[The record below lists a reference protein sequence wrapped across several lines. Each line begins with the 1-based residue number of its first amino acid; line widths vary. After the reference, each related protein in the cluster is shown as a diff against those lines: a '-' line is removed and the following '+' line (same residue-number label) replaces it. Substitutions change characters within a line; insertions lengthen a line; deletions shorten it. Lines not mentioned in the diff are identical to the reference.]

1 MAPGRCAAQTG
12 CVRKSLQLEQDPRFQ
27 RRSWYA
33 ERAGWAV
40 MALAVIGALAGLF
53 GSGPLSGARTAS
65 VRGELAVEYQR
76 FARSKAPVTLRLEF
90 SEQVA
95 RRGQVRLWIARGY
108 LEAMKVEHILP
119 EPAQVEVAGERL
131 VYVFALGAAGGGG
144 SVSFRLKPDG
154 FGMVRGSAG
163 VEGGE
168 EVRFRHLVYP

>member
-1 MAPGRCAAQTG
+1 MAAKNARG
-12 CVRKSLQLEQDPRFQ
+12 LQLDQDPRFQ
-27 RRSWYA
+27 RRSWYV
-33 ERAGWAV
+33 ERMGWTI
-40 MALAVIGALAGLF
+40 MALAVIAALAGLF
-53 GSGPLSGARTAS
+53 GTGPLSGARSAS
-65 VRGELAVEYQR
+65 ERGDLAVEYQR
-76 FARSKAPVTLRLEF
+76 FARAKAPVMLRLEF

-119 EPAQVEVAGERL
+119 EPEKVEVAGERL
-131 VYVFALGAAGGGG
+131 VYVFAVSAAGDPG

-163 VEGGE
+163 VEGGG